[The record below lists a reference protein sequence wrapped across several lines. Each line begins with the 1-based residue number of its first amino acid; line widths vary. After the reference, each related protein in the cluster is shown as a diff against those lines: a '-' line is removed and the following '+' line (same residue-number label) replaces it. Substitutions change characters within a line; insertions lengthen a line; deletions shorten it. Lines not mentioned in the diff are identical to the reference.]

1 MDLINRPLSIINSTC
16 VLFKK
21 MQTLIHPQ
29 VKLRIASF
37 DNSNCQIQEKLN
49 NSKFDLDNKF
59 YQKLFIIILATCSF
73 LIFPES
79 PQDSEAL
86 CRKYQSTEACKVW

>member
-1 MDLINRPLSIINSTC
+1 
-16 VLFKK
+16 
-21 MQTLIHPQ
+21 MQTLIQPK
-29 VKLRIASF
+29 VKQKITSF
-37 DNSNCQIQEKLN
+37 DNSNRQIKEKSN
-49 NSKFDLDNKF
+49 NSRSGLDNKF
-59 YQKLFIIILATCSF
+59 YQKIIVILLASCAL